1 MATSMYINRE
11 PKEGQNKRRKKGEQK
26 DNREKRE
33 HFLFL
38 RKRQEIFYTELMHM
52 TMDYESQ
59 KLK

>member
-11 PKEGQNKRRKKGEQK
+11 PKEGQNKRRKKGELK

-38 RKRQEIFYTELMHM
+38 RKR
-52 TMDYESQ
+52 
-59 KLK
+59 